1 MLSYEFTKFYENW
14 NRKVEEYRDDDLRTH
29 FDRFFTL
36 YVLYNRL
43 YAETTFE
50 MARNN
55 QIRFVNRSTFPDNT
69 AATDYVVQFI
79 GANNF
84 IDCIEG
90 NQSSKNAFEQLK
102 SLIEKEKFHILLDL
116 ITGDSN
122 RQKDLELLE
131 LLNSDIAADKAK
143 AITKVVYAIRCNLF
157 HGHKQFAGVQV
168 EILVP
173 VTTILK
179 RIVECLYNKLK
190 TTDLSANHTDGM
202 DTLQN

>member
-1 MLSYEFTKFYENW
+1 MSFSLLAQIILLELCGSTKMEFSEMPSSILTS
-14 NRKVEEYRDDDLRTH
+14 
-29 FDRFFTL
+29 
-36 YVLYNRL
+36 VL
-43 YAETTFE
+43 
-50 MARNN
+50 
-55 QIRFVNRSTFPDNT
+55 
-69 AATDYVVQFI
+69 
-79 GANNF
+79 
-84 IDCIEG
+84 
-90 NQSSKNAFEQLK
+90 LK